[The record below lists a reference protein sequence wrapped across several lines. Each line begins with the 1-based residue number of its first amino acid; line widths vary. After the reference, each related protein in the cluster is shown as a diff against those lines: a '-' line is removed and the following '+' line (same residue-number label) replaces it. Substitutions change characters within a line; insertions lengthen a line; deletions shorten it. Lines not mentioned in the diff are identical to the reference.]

1 MSALTR
7 GLHRIIL
14 FTARS
19 IMRKITKTNPGAGS
33 LLSAKPYLIDI
44 TLLREKIEDREEYPF
59 SIPAL
64 HELTSLTFHPDV
76 TYFIGENGTGK
87 STLMEAIASAMGFN
101 PEGGTK
107 NSLFS
112 TRETHSNLADFIKP
126 GRSYKAARDGFFLR
140 AESFYNL
147 ASYIDDVEYTGSY
160 GGKSLHGQ
168 SHGESFM
175 ALLTQKFRGNGLY
188 LLDEP
193 EAALSPS
200 RQLSAL
206 AVIHKLVKNDS
217 QFIIATHSPIL
228 MAYPNARIYL
238 FSETGIRE
246 VTYEDTDHYRVARDF
261 LNYREQMLRVLF
273 EDEE

>member
-1 MSALTR
+1 MAN
-7 GLHRIIL
+7 
-14 FTARS
+14 
-19 IMRKITKTNPGAGS
+19 KTKDNSGAGS

-44 TLLREKIEDREEYPF
+44 TLLRDEIKEEAEYPF

-64 HELTSLTFHPDV
+64 RELTTLTFHPDV

-87 STLMEAIASAMGFN
+87 STVMEAIASVMGFN

-126 GRSYKAARDGFFLR
+126 GRSFKTARDGFFLR

-160 GGKSLHGQ
+160 GGKSLHEQ
-168 SHGESFM
+168 SHGESFL

-206 AVIHKLVKNDS
+206 AVMHKLVKNGS

-228 MAYPNARIYL
+228 MAYPDARIYL

-246 VTYEDTDHYRVARDF
+246 VAYEDTDHYRVARDF
-261 LNYREQMLRVLF
+261 LNHREQMLKVLF
-273 EDEE
+273 DDEE

>member
-1 MSALTR
+1 MGTLNRNSP
-7 GLHRIIL
+7 
-14 FTARS
+14 RS
-19 IMRKITKTNPGAGS
+19 GN

-44 TLLREKIEDREEYPF
+44 TLLREGITDNGEYPF
-59 SIPAL
+59 SIPAIRDL
-64 HELTSLTFHPDV
+64 ERLTFHPDV

-87 STLMEAIASAMGFN
+87 STLLEAIARVMGFN

-112 TRETHSNLADFIKP
+112 TRDTHSNLSDFIKP
-126 GRSYKAARDGFFLR
+126 VRSYKAARDGFFLR

-147 ASYIDDVEYTGSY
+147 ASYIDEVEYTGSY
-160 GGKSLHGQ
+160 GGKSLHAQ
-168 SHGESFM
+168 SHGESFL

-206 AVIHKLVKNDS
+206 AVIHKLVKADS

-238 FSETGIRE
+238 FTETGIRE
-246 VTYEDTDHYRVARDF
+246 VAYEDTDHYRVTRDF
-261 LNYREQMLRVLF
+261 IEHREQMLHVLF
-273 EDEE
+273 DDED

>member
-1 MSALTR
+1 MSA
-7 GLHRIIL
+7 G
-14 FTARS
+14 
-19 IMRKITKTNPGAGS
+19 N
-33 LLSAKPYLIDI
+33 LLAAKPYLIDI
-44 TLLREKIEDREEYPF
+44 TLERDAIKDPGDYPF
-59 SIPAL
+59 SIPAIRHL
-64 HELTSLTFHPDV
+64 DRLAFHPDV

-87 STLMEAIASAMGFN
+87 STLMEAIAQVMGFN

-112 TRETHSNLADFIKP
+112 TRDTHSSLSDHLKP
-126 GRSYKAARDGFFLR
+126 RRSYKAARDGFFLR

-160 GGKSLHGQ
+160 GGRSLHEQ
-168 SHGESFM
+168 SHGESFL
-175 ALLTQKFRGNGLY
+175 ALLTKKFRGNGLY

-206 AVIHKLVKNDS
+206 AVIHKLVKADS

-238 FSETGIRE
+238 FAEDGMRE
-246 VTYEDTDHYRVARDF
+246 VAYEDTDHFRVAKDF
-261 LNYREQMLRVLF
+261 LNHREQMLQVLF
-273 EDEE
+273 ADEE

>member
-1 MSALTR
+1 MNNL
-7 GLHRIIL
+7 
-14 FTARS
+14 
-19 IMRKITKTNPGAGS
+19 KPGS
-33 LLSAKPYLIDI
+33 QLDAKPYLIDI
-44 TLLREKIEDREEYPF
+44 SVLQDEIKEKDMYPF
-59 SIPAL
+59 SVPSIR
-64 HELTSLTFHPDV
+64 SLETLAFHPDV

-87 STLMEAIASAMGFN
+87 STLMEAIAQVMGFN

-112 TRETHSNLADFIKP
+112 TRDTHSNLSDFIKP
-126 GRSYKAARDGFFLR
+126 GRSFKAARDGFFLR

-147 ASYIDDVEYTGSY
+147 ASYIDDVQYNGSY
-160 GGKSLHGQ
+160 GGKSLHEQ
-168 SHGESFM
+168 SHGESFL

-206 AVIHKLVKNDS
+206 AVIHKLVKDDS

-228 MAYPNARIYL
+228 MAYPDSTIYL
-238 FSETGIRE
+238 FSESGIRE
-246 VTYEDTDHYRVARDF
+246 IAYEDTDHYRVAKDF
-261 LNYREQMLRVLF
+261 LNHREQMLNILF
-273 EDEE
+273 KENIE